1 MSGVTTS
8 KQIRRRQA
16 QIEEKIFR
24 PRRPKTER
32 RIQVPTAAEF
42 EAVVDKHADQMRS
55 AIDAGDAE
63 SARWYAKLAVQYRR
77 TWRALQ
83 ICRDYKR
90 AFWKASIIARHELY
104 NCEIGVPPAKT

>member
-1 MSGVTTS
+1 MSVTTS

-24 PRRPKTER
+24 PRPTRER
-32 RIQVPTAAEF
+32 RIHVPTDAEF
-42 EAVVDKHADQMRS
+42 EAVVDKHVAQAQS
-55 AIDAGDAE
+55 AIEAGDAE

-90 AFWKASIIARHELY
+90 AFWKAAIIARHELY
-104 NCEIGVPPAKT
+104 NCEI